1 MELEFLCFI
10 CLQATLRSLY
20 SPYFSNSF
28 HPLFS
33 LILPSFSNLA
43 VISHSRLFL
52 RYSSCSIFHSFSF
65 TFFLIF
71 LFLLS
76 FLCSLFLVFS
86 PCLLF
91 LSLFCSPSVSYP
103 SFLVS
108 ALHFF
113 ILCLLSLPLSP
124 LSLTL
129 RTSFNLPSPVYSPSL
144 PFPVHSSILPLHL
157 LPSTSLPPF
166 PRLLSLSTPCLLCP
180 RPHTVSDAPPST
192 SPHYF
197 SLAGRGVSEVP
208 LHTNPPSLSPLLFPS
223 SPLLVTPNPPSP
235 LLVTLPSSSLT
246 LTPILPLLLNQ

>member
-113 ILCLLSLPLSP
+113 ILCLLSQP
-124 LSLTL
+124 LSL
-129 RTSFNLPSPVYSPSL
+129 PCHSPYVP
-144 PFPVHSSILPLHL
+144 PLTYL
-157 LPSTSLPPF
+157 LLSTLPPF
-166 PRLLSLSTPCLLCP
+166 HSLS
-180 RPHTVSDAPPST
+180 
-192 SPHYF
+192 
-197 SLAGRGVSEVP
+197 
-208 LHTNPPSLSPLLFPS
+208 
-223 SPLLVTPNPPSP
+223 
-235 LLVTLPSSSLT
+235 TLPSSLFISSRLLPSL
-246 LTPILPLLLNQ
+246 LFPVSSPCLLPVCRAPDHTR